1 MRARHFRVKHTFC
14 RGKKY
19 LYRKLFR
26 LTRFP
31 QRAQVG
37 SGCMGDTGICVLTKK
52 QALKCTLKYTILT
65 LAVFCRYGMH
75 FVFLSVAVNTH
86 PDKLHVTTIR
96 PPNQLP

>member
-1 MRARHFRVKHTFC
+1 
-14 RGKKY
+14 
-19 LYRKLFR
+19 
-26 LTRFP
+26 
-31 QRAQVG
+31 
-37 SGCMGDTGICVLTKK
+37 MGDTGICVLTKK